1 MDSIKNML
9 IGITFLLVTIVIHLA
24 YERLLYTDFIGVLGV
39 IIVVQS
45 CLTYNKES
53 KKKDDKDN

>member
-9 IGITFLLVTIVIHLA
+9 IGITFLLVTIIIHLA
-24 YERLLYTDFIGVLGV
+24 YESLLYTDFIGVLGV

-45 CLTYNKES
+45 CLTYNKENG
-53 KKKDDKDN
+53 KKDDKSN